1 MPITNYKQTSI
12 KGCSLYKGL
21 NGEFPSVPCA
31 IDVTINSPTITF
43 ASTDIAMMGTYSY
56 PDVTRIDN
64 CQLTVEVEAGS
75 PDVRQLFSAE
85 LQEWRVI
92 SLSSV
97 LNVHTGLEEI
107 VKYTYFAKGHLT
119 EIPSVEISPG
129 SEGKITLTLNC
140 LFYKKIDGDGKVIDL
155 IDRLARTVV
164 IGGNDFSSKINLML

>member
-1 MPITNYKQTSI
+1 MVSRR
-12 KGCSLYKGL
+12 L
-21 NGEFPSVPCA
+21 FPSEVNHANHKLQTDKHQGLFSVQRFKRRIP
-31 IDVTINSPTITF
+31 PTITF